1 MSVILKIHILELF
14 FFLITFLSEYLNSC
28 KDKTVFR
35 LSHDLR
41 PIESKFYNRG
51 LIRVLKVVP
60 SMPKSG
66 AVSGPLEVDAAG
78 EAADHLAAVAA
89 ALLLGSTSPQC
100 SSAAA
105 PASA

>member
-1 MSVILKIHILELF
+1 
-14 FFLITFLSEYLNSC
+14 
-28 KDKTVFR
+28 
-35 LSHDLR
+35 
-41 PIESKFYNRG
+41 
-51 LIRVLKVVP
+51 
-60 SMPKSG
+60 MPKSG

-78 EAADHLAAVAA
+78 EAADHLAAAAA